1 MVSSLHSHPLFYL
14 LGGNRQRSDFLYV
27 STKTG
32 LMVSPKPKKNSK
44 PWMPPVAGLL
54 AGIIG
59 FALILIV
66 SNNWIGAAGGGVII
80 FFATWRSLKKKFSTI
95 QMHIQQQ
102 PGIR

>member
-44 PWMPPVAGLL
+44 PWVPPVAGLL

-59 FALILIV
+59 FAVILIV
-66 SNNWIGAAGGGVII
+66 SNNWIGAAGVGIII
-80 FFATWRSLKKKFSTI
+80 FFVTWRNLKKYY
-95 QMHIQQQ
+95 
-102 PGIR
+102 

>member
-1 MVSSLHSHPLFYL
+1 MVSSLHSHPLFYF

-66 SNNWIGAAGGGVII
+66 SNNWIGAAGVGIII
-80 FFATWRSLKKKFSTI
+80 FFVTWRNLKKYY
-95 QMHIQQQ
+95 
-102 PGIR
+102 